1 MQCERLSI
9 HINVVIALIFFY
21 IINILLIE
29 PILSGGVNDRR
40 PDTHLDIVG
49 KNFLTFNHKNTYN
62 NISFFQLWWGN
73 LYVSLRLF
81 FLSSFFN
88 WLCNEGFYLCRRV
101 TSDVFYVD
109 LPFRWFHAFGW
120 GKDFGF

>member
-21 IINILLIE
+21 IINILHME

-49 KNFLTFNHKNTYN
+49 KIFLTFNHKNT
-62 NISFFQLWWGN
+62 
-73 LYVSLRLF
+73 
-81 FLSSFFN
+81 
-88 WLCNEGFYLCRRV
+88 
-101 TSDVFYVD
+101 
-109 LPFRWFHAFGW
+109 
-120 GKDFGF
+120 